1 MKVIQVTSQK
11 KKDYLAENG
20 IYPVDELYSGICYYW
35 NNREYKKIA
44 LRYKIENYYIKN
56 KLD

>member
-11 KKDYLAENG
+11 KKDYLADNG
-20 IYPVDELYSGICYYW
+20 IYPVEELYNGVSFYW
-35 NNREYKKIA
+35 YNREYKKA
-44 LRYKIENYYIKN
+44 VLRYKIENYYIKN